1 MNQASSSEN
10 PALVPAT
17 GEQDRTPKTARGEK
31 TLAKLLAA
39 AKSEFGDRGFH
50 QTSISDI
57 TQAAGVALG
66 TFYVYFESK
75 DAIFRALVRYLGAET
90 RAHLSAAVEPAPD
103 RLRAEIMGLEA
114 FIEFVRAGPTLYR
127 TIEEAQFVAPETWRG
142 HYSVFA
148 EAYRHNLAAAAAA
161 GQIRPG
167 DDEVRAWAL
176 IGANV
181 FIGMRY
187 GVWDQSRSAS
197 DIAAHVGD
205 LIANGLK
212 PGP

>member
-66 TFYVYFESK
+66 TFY
-75 DAIFRALVRYLGAET
+75 
-90 RAHLSAAVEPAPD
+90 
-103 RLRAEIMGLEA
+103 
-114 FIEFVRAGPTLYR
+114 
-127 TIEEAQFVAPETWRG
+127 
-142 HYSVFA
+142 
-148 EAYRHNLAAAAAA
+148 
-161 GQIRPG
+161 
-167 DDEVRAWAL
+167 
-176 IGANV
+176 
-181 FIGMRY
+181 GMRRK
-187 GVWDQSRSAS
+187 QTQ
-197 DIAAHVGD
+197 
-205 LIANGLK
+205 
-212 PGP
+212 